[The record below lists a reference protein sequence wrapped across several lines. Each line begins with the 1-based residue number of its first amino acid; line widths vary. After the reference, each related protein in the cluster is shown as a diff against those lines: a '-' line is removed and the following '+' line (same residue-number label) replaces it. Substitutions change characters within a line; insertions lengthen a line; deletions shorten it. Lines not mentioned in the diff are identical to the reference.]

1 MKKRKSYDIDPDF
14 GAPPR
19 VETPEEAATRQ
30 EQVKEERKQSRL
42 AKASFAWTVISMVYA
57 IVSGAVLISGNW
69 ILSPYSYIMAGLLG
83 VYVVLFVVLVACY
96 TDDVK
101 KGKKKIKVFKKLF
114 GMFRVF
120 TTLVF
125 LVATAVS
132 MAGVVDARGAG
143 LAEWLVLGA
152 NILVAAVQ
160 LSLKISLFVFGIV
173 AKQVGRHYTVKV
185 QTYVNGVV
193 TEHKAKSAV
202 MSKVYGTEVTKSA
215 PAVQSSGNGA
225 RKKDAAKSG
234 EEEAKRLKLDKETVR
249 ALAAEAAD
257 RISVKAKLPA
267 KKKGAAAETV
277 PADAPS
283 SPEGTDGE

>member
-1 MKKRKSYDIDPDF
+1 
-14 GAPPR
+14 
-19 VETPEEAATRQ
+19 
-30 EQVKEERKQSRL
+30 
-42 AKASFAWTVISMVYA
+42 
-57 IVSGAVLISGNW
+57 
-69 ILSPYSYIMAGLLG
+69 MAGLLG

-173 AKQVGRHYTVKV
+173 AKQVGKHYTVKV

-215 PAVQSSGNGA
+215 SAAQTNGSGA
-225 RKKDAAKSG
+225 KKKDASKND
-234 EEEAKRLKLDKETVR
+234 EEAKRLKLDKETVR

-267 KKKGAAAETV
+267 KKKGAVEETV

-283 SPEGTDGE
+283 SPEGADGE